1 MSRQITISDDAWII
15 LKSHMREAGTH
26 DEESEMDELFGI
38 SDQVWVVFT
47 EEHRRAQTL
56 VRHP

>member
-15 LKSHMREAGTH
+15 LKSHMRDAGTH

-38 SDQVWVVFT
+38 SDQV
-47 EEHRRAQTL
+47 
-56 VRHP
+56 